1 MFDSGLG
8 QLIIPIFCIIY
19 PVWVPGRDVT
29 LHLIY
34 LGTEGGKEK
43 KTFSKTELPL
53 TKSFPS
59 VIFIA
64 E

>member
-1 MFDSGLG
+1 MLHWGL
-8 QLIIPIFCIIY
+8 
-19 PVWVPGRDVT
+19 GRDVS
-29 LHLIY
+29 LHIMY

-43 KTFSKTELPL
+43 KTFPKKELPL